1 MRRHFVA
8 QVLPIVLAVL
18 SFGFAAHAAT
28 ETNKPDDAKLPL
40 PRSIEWQNRSG
51 SSIAYDMVRTYL
63 TEEEFQ
69 SEVSTLFSKYKD
81 WESDTHGDIDRYLND
96 RLVIVGLS
104 AAGGEQE
111 AIQKGILW
119 LAYYRAFRQ
128 GDPSMVRKFLEEHQG
143 SLSRLLKDFTW
154 EKASDYVKNKRWRE
168 DIEDRKRKERGET
181 VARAE
186 VKPEPKAVVK
196 IEKPAPAAP
205 TAPAIKVAEAPKVT
219 AKPAPVVSAAPVV
232 KVAEAPKPVSVVKPA
247 PAAKLDTRE
256 LAMASIRSPLPAE
269 AAFANPEPPAKLF
282 YDIPLTFDWND
293 HTAPAPDEIPLTNE
307 WPLP

>member
-69 SEVSTLFSKYKD
+69 SEVSTLFSKFKD
-81 WESDTHGDIDRYLND
+81 WEADTHGDIDRYLND

-168 DIEDRKRKERGET
+168 DIEERKRKERGEP
-181 VARAE
+181 VAQAE

-205 TAPAIKVAEAPKVT
+205 AAPAVKVAEAPKVVV
-219 AKPAPVVSAAPVV
+219 KPAPAAPAV
-232 KVAEAPKPVSVVKPA
+232 KVAEAPKVAVKPVPA
-247 PAAKLDTRE
+247 PQLDTRE

-269 AAFANPEPPAKLF
+269 AAFTSTEPPAKLY

-293 HTAPAPDEIPLTNE
+293 HTAPAPDEIPLTDE

>member
-8 QVLPIVLAVL
+8 HVLPIVLAVL

-28 ETNKPDDAKLPL
+28 DANKAADANAAKLPL

-69 SEVSTLFSKYKD
+69 SEVSTLFSKFKD
-81 WESDTHGDIDRYLND
+81 WENDTHGDIDRYLND

-104 AAGGEQE
+104 AAGGDQE
-111 AIQKGILW
+111 SIQKGILW

-181 VARAE
+181 IAQPE

-196 IEKPAPAAP
+196 LEKPAPVP
-205 TAPAIKVAEAPKVT
+205 
-219 AKPAPVVSAAPVV
+219 AAPVV
-232 KVAEAPKPVSVVKPA
+232 KVAEAPKGVVKPA
-247 PAAKLDTRE
+247 PAVKVAEAPAPVKAAVKPAPQLDTRE
-256 LAMASIRSPLPAE
+256 LAMANRRAPLPAE
-269 AAFANPEPPAKLF
+269 AAFANPEPPAKLY

-293 HTAPAPDEIPLTNE
+293 HTAPAPDEIPLTDE

>member
-1 MRRHFVA
+1 M
-8 QVLPIVLAVL
+8 LPIVLAVL

-28 ETNKPDDAKLPL
+28 ETNKADGAKLPL
-40 PRSIEWQNRSG
+40 PRTIEWQSRSG
-51 SSIAYDMVRTYL
+51 SSIAYDMVRTFL

-69 SEVSTLFSKYKD
+69 SEVSTLFSKFKD

-104 AAGGEQE
+104 AAGGDQE
-111 AIQKGILW
+111 SIQKGILW

-168 DIEDRKRKERGET
+168 DIEERKRKERGET
-181 VARAE
+181 VAQAE
-186 VKPEPKAVVK
+186 AKPQPKAVAK
-196 IEKPAPAAP
+196 IEKPAPAV
-205 TAPAIKVAEAPKVT
+205 KVAEAPKVV
-219 AKPAPVVSAAPVV
+219 AQPAPAV

-247 PAAKLDTRE
+247 PKPDTRE
-256 LAMASIRSPLPAE
+256 LAMASFRAPLPAE
-269 AAFANPEPPAKLF
+269 AAFASPEPPAKLY

-293 HTAPAPDEIPLTNE
+293 HTAPAPDEIPLTDE

>member
-8 QVLPIVLAVL
+8 LVLPIVLGVL
-18 SFGFAAHAAT
+18 SLSFAAHAAN
-28 ETNKPDDAKLPL
+28 ETNKADDAKLPL
-40 PRSIEWQNRSG
+40 PRTIEWQSRSG
-51 SSIAYDMVRTYL
+51 SSIAYDMVRTFL

-69 SEVSTLFSKYKD
+69 GEVSTLFSKYKD
-81 WESDTHGDIDRYLND
+81 WENDTHGDIDRYLND

-128 GDPSMVRKFLEEHQG
+128 ADPSMVRKFLEEHQG

-168 DIEDRKRKERGET
+168 DIEERRRKERGEV
-181 VARAE
+181 VAQAD
-186 VKPEPKAVVK
+186 VKPEPKAVVR
-196 IEKPAPAAP
+196 IEKPAPAA
-205 TAPAIKVAEAPKVT
+205 APKVVAT
-219 AKPAPVVSAAPVV
+219 PAPAPAV
-232 KVAEAPKPVSVVKPA
+232 KVAEAPKPAPVKTVVKPA
-247 PAAKLDTRE
+247 PQLDTRE
-256 LAMASIRSPLPAE
+256 LAMASIRAPLPAE
-269 AAFANPEPPAKLF
+269 AAFANPEPPAKLY

-293 HTAPAPDEIPLTNE
+293 HTAPAPDEIPLTDE
-307 WPLP
+307 WPQP